1 MELLTIHAS
10 KHGNWM
16 ETQDTSPTLTVTN
29 ANSLHKAGWDV
40 HVTDSDGRRYGPMRF
55 NEILSFA
62 RKPPIKFCFAAPRGE
77 TSRVTFGGTKVGL
90 NPDCVAWSFFMRSCT
105 GNTPQSLLSATRM
118 PERACLL
125 NEKLTIFPGAG
136 TPRN

>member
-16 ETQDTSPTLTVTN
+16 ESQDTSPALTVTN

-40 HVTDSDGRRYGPMRF
+40 HVADSDGRRYGPMRF
-55 NEILSFA
+55 NEILAFA

-77 TSRVTFGGTKVGL
+77 TSRVTFGGTKRTCRLESRLRGVEFFL
-90 NPDCVAWSFFMRSCT
+90 CVAA
-105 GNTPQSLLSATRM
+105 PATRPSRFCQQ
-118 PERACLL
+118 PECQNAL
-125 NEKLTIFPGAG
+125 A
-136 TPRN
+136 